1 MELEATLGRHPVQL
15 RSMAPQSSQVLQ
27 PSQASSPL
35 QGNRIPPGP
44 RGWPVAGVSVELL
57 RDPLGLLTRVAKK
70 YGDITYIPLLL
81 QSRIQIAHPDLIED
95 VMVRQPQKFD
105 KGPGLKDAAAR
116 LLGEGLLT
124 SEGEAWRRQRRL
136 AQPAFH
142 RNRIA
147 GYARTMI
154 DQTLAHVSN
163 WRDGD
168 SRDMAEEMMALT
180 LVIAVKTLFGTEFTQ
195 QARPVG
201 DAVTLLMRYQLRRL
215 RSPVKTPSHWPLPS
229 HRRADRAYAYLDSLV
244 YGIIDNRRKRREANE
259 PEGDDLLSM
268 LMSAM
273 DEEGRSMTPKQLRD
287 EVMTLFIAGHETT
300 AVTLGW
306 TWHLLAQD
314 PRVEETLLEEL
325 RRVLNGRAPE
335 IEDLPRL
342 PYLDAVIKEVL
353 RLYPAAYI
361 IQRTSTEPIDLGGYH
376 FPKGTTLLMPQWVVH
391 RDPRYFDEPELFRP
405 ERWLDGLADRL
416 PPYAYFPFGGGPRRC
431 IGQAFALTEV
441 AIVLATL
448 AQRFRF
454 VEAAGTKIVPEP
466 LVTLRARGGVPMT
479 VRTR

>member
-1 MELEATLGRHPVQL
+1 
-15 RSMAPQSSQVLQ
+15 
-27 PSQASSPL
+27 
-35 QGNRIPPGP
+35 
-44 RGWPVAGVSVELL
+44 VSLELL
-57 RDPLGLLTRVAKK
+57 RDPLGLLTRIAKR
-70 YGDITYIPLLL
+70 YGDVTYIPLFL
-81 QSRIQIAHPDLIED
+81 QSRIQITHPDLIED
-95 VMVRQPQKFD
+95 VIVRQPLKFD
-105 KGPGLKDAAAR
+105 KGPGLKDAARR
-116 LLGEGLLT
+116 LLGNGLLT
-124 SEGEAWRRQRRL
+124 SEGESWRRQRRL

-142 RNRIA
+142 RHRIA

-154 DQTLAHVSN
+154 EQTLAHVGG

-168 SRDMAEEMMALT
+168 ARDMAEEMMGLT

-195 QARPVG
+195 EARPVG

-229 HRRADRAYAYLDSLV
+229 HRRADRAYEYLDSLV
-244 YGIIDNRRKRREANE
+244 YGIIDNRRKRRAANE

-268 LMSAM
+268 LMTAM
-273 DEEGRSMTPKQLRD
+273 DEDGSRMTPTQLRD
-287 EVMTLFIAGHETT
+287 EVMTLFMAGHETT

-306 TWHLLAQD
+306 TWHLLAQN
-314 PRVEETLLEEL
+314 PRVEKTLVAEL
-325 RRVLNGRAPE
+325 RGALNGRPPE
-335 IEDLPRL
+335 VDDLPRL
-342 PYLDAVIKEVL
+342 AYLDAVIKEVL

-361 IQRTSTEPIDLGGYH
+361 LQRTSTEPIDLGGYH
-376 FPKGTTLLMPQWVVH
+376 FPERTTMLMPQWVVH
-391 RDPRYFDEPELFRP
+391 RDPRYFDAPEEFRP

-448 AQRFRF
+448 IQRFRF
-454 VEAAGTKIVPEP
+454 IEPAGKKIVPEP

-479 VRTR
+479 VHTR